1 MSPVWSQPLKQVTST
16 DRHAPSPPGVLSAA
30 FPLVGCGGTQALHS
44 NLFPSATDIANS
56 WALLQVASLA
66 NTGAFEKFNT
76 SKLVLWSLLKTEFDS
91 VHKRTFGF
99 REQKRGPEGYG
110 RAKHMHR
117 KRRGGD
123 AETTPSKHITQK
135 DSLLLHAPRA
145 PDNFDKWFVE

>member
-44 NLFPSATDIANS
+44 NLFPSATAIANS

-91 VHKRTFGF
+91 VHKKDFWLQGTEEGP
-99 REQKRGPEGYG
+99 RGLWQSKAYAQEEE
-110 RAKHMHR
+110 
-117 KRRGGD
+117 RRGCRNHTIQ
-123 AETTPSKHITQK
+123 AHHTKRFPATACTQGT
-135 DSLLLHAPRA
+135 
-145 PDNFDKWFVE
+145 